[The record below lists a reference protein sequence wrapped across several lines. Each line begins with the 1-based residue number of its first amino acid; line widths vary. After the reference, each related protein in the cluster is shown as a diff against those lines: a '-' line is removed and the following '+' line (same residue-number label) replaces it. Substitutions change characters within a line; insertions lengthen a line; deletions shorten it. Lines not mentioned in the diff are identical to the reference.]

1 MAKVIIEE
9 YVRPL
14 HRSVSQ
20 ESSYSDCG
28 LRYKLERVD
37 GRKEAPAF
45 WNAGGRAFHA
55 AIEFYE
61 RHRAEG
67 DFDLITPEKI
77 GAVFIAQYG
86 TELAESHG
94 IEPDESTWRAAKK
107 GTEGRDWWLVNGHK
121 MCVDYV
127 NKQDE
132 RPYEVLQVDP
142 WWPDR
147 TDPPVFAHL
156 DPAIVPALERR
167 FELDVDGVPVV
178 GFMDQAFI
186 YGNGDVLV
194 QDLKTGARVPG
205 DTFQLG
211 VYAHAL
217 ERCFGIECVWGSYWM
232 ARKAVQT
239 PPVRLME
246 LHPWDQVVYRFHTMD
261 RAEKAGIYL
270 PRVSSFCNSC
280 GMRPVCPMHPRG

>member
-1 MAKVIIEE
+1 MTEE

-28 LRYKLERVD
+28 LRYRLERVD

-45 WNAGGRAFHA
+45 WNAGGRAFHS

-94 IEPDESTWRAAKK
+94 IEPDESAWRVAKK
-107 GTEGRDWWLVNGHK
+107 GTEAREWWLVNGYK

-127 NKQDE
+127 NKQPED
-132 RPYEVLQVDP
+132 RGYEVLDVP
-142 WWPDR
+142 WMAESFQEYR
-147 TDPPVFAHL
+147 
-156 DPAIVPALERR
+156 PALELR
-167 FELDVDGVPVV
+167 FELDVDGVLVV
-178 GFMDQAFI
+178 GFMDQAFMFV
-186 YGNGDVLV
+186 NGDVLV

-217 ERCFGIECVWGSYWM
+217 QRCFGVECVWGSYWM

-280 GMRPVCPMHPRG
+280 GMRPVCPMHPHG